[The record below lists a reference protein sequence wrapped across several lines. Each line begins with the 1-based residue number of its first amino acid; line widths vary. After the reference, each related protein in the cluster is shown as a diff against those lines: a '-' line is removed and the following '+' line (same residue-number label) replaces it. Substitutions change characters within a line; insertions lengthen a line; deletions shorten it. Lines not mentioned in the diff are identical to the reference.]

1 MHLTASGGAIF
12 FDSSNR
18 LRGWASRVTQRTSGL
33 SRLTS
38 IDVEGA
44 DASLSEFLT
53 HLDRSTMVVRDRE
66 TESTLYTFRWASGYS
81 NGSGIRVQGML
92 EHR

>member
-1 MHLTASGGAIF
+1 MQAIGGAIF

-18 LRGWASRVTQRTSGL
+18 LRGSASRVTERTGGL

-44 DASLSEFLT
+44 DAALSEFLT
-53 HLDRSTMVVRDRE
+53 HLDRSNIVVRDRD
-66 TESTLYTFRWASGYS
+66 TESTLYAFRWASGYS

-92 EHR
+92 EGR

>member
-1 MHLTASGGAIF
+1 MHISSEGGAIF
-12 FDSSNR
+12 FDSNNR
-18 LRGWASRVTQRTSGL
+18 LRGWASRVVERTGGL

-44 DASLSEFLT
+44 DAGLSEFLT
-53 HLDRSTMVVRDRE
+53 HLDRTHIVVRDRN
-66 TESTLYTFRWASGYS
+66 TESTLYAFRWASGYT

-92 EHR
+92 EGR